1 MQAIPTFEFLKS
13 QVETGYFED
22 LIETWLLNNTHGAI
36 VIIRPEQGR
45 TARMD
50 RELAEKLQTYKESLS
65 AEEVEKLVRDT
76 KRAGSLPGRGV
87 RAGGT
92 WRRSRC

>member
-1 MQAIPTFEFLKS
+1 M
-13 QVETGYFED
+13 
-22 LIETWLLNNTHGAI
+22 
-36 VIIRPEQGR
+36 IIRPEQGR

-76 KRAGSLPGRGV
+76 KELEAYQEEESAPEDLAKIPVLKRSDGEDSGAEALRHFPGD
-87 RAGGT
+87 
-92 WRRSRC
+92 RSGL